1 MKSKIESYKERVL
14 GYYGK
19 KKKPEV
25 SRQKSYT
32 ITKCFDDGISIN
44 LSLGYQNDEFL
55 EYEVAHSLD
64 PFIEY
69 DIAQSVEE
77 FVEYEVVSAIVSRD
91 SMAFQESV
99 DFDTAYSLED
109 LETKKKEDQLTFGG
123 TQCYCDEKDNKE
135 NEQTSY
141 GIEPARVQKEKQKT
155 PAKEGIPE
163 SLSDLFNDLS
173 DDDFMTDMKSILRG
187 QKVYDEKTRK
197 AVPNGHIRK
206 VATEQGILNVKDI
219 EPEIKPLDQKN
230 EHAIFDKIA
239 NSMKFANAYDLGS
252 MDLEKRFDEFDQIQE
267 WGTSGNNKKKV
278 DSAPKQEPV
287 RAEAAPV
294 TDYADFI
301 EDLDLIK
308 EASGK
313 AEIKQ
318 QDGKITADVEGKDA
332 PENPA

>member
-1 MKSKIESYKERVL
+1 MKSKTEAYKERVL

-19 KKKPEV
+19 KKPEV
-25 SRQKSYT
+25 SHQKSFT
-32 ITKCFDDGISIN
+32 ITKFFDDGISIN
-44 LSLGYQNDEFL
+44 LSLGYQNDEFV
-55 EYEVAHSLD
+55 EYEVAQSLN

-77 FVEYEVVSAIVSRD
+77 FVEYEVVSAIVSKD
-91 SMAFQESV
+91 PVAVQESI
-99 DFDTAYSLED
+99 DFDSAYSLEE
-109 LETKKKEDQLTFGG
+109 LENKESDPQPTAGG
-123 TQCYCDEKDNKE
+123 TQCKCEEKENKK
-135 NEQTSY
+135 NEQTNY
-141 GIEPARVQKEKQKT
+141 GIEPARIQTENKNT

-163 SLSDLFNDLS
+163 SLSALFNDLS
-173 DDDFMTDMKSILRG
+173 DEDFMTDMKSILRG
-187 QKVYDEKTRK
+187 QKVYDEKTK
-197 AVPNGHIRK
+197 EAVPKGHIRK
-206 VATEQGILNVKDI
+206 VATEQGILNVKDT

-267 WGTSGNNKKKV
+267 WGTSGNNNKKKV
-278 DSAPKQEPV
+278 ETAPKQESV
-287 RAEAAPV
+287 KTEATPV

-313 AEIKQ
+313 AENKQ
-318 QDGKITADVEGKDA
+318 QDVQRTTAVEGKDA